1 MLNCMQRVTVTSV
14 RFRLSTNSN
23 LACQEKLAR
32 GFEIHRVSNSA
43 VWPKHTQIP
52 MVALAFPI
60 QLQPSAIE
68 SDPKVYTSRACG
80 CGVTSTT
87 RNSKDKHCRFF
98 FESKRIGLY
107 FGLHSFARA
116 LQSATDHRSKVEF
129 RRAAQGS
136 RHTHTH
142 FSTF

>member
-23 LACQEKLAR
+23 LACQEKLA
-32 GFEIHRVSNSA
+32 RVSNSA

-98 FESKRIGLY
+98 FESKRIGL
-107 FGLHSFARA
+107 HSFARA